1 MKTMRHPRH
10 LILAPLLIIC
20 LWFGSATMQAED
32 KPSAPKQ
39 FRHQI
44 TGLFSPDR
52 EQDLREVFAKL
63 PKFKLVSIDY
73 KNAEAIVEYDPAKL
87 WSGEKPERYLEIFHG
102 ELQNASRGTFGA
114 KPLRTLPLE
123 KLKRIEIPVEGLDCK
138 GCSFAAYRM
147 IYQLPGVES
156 ATASFKEGKVTA
168 LIDPDKTDRAKLE
181 KALQQGGVQIKAAT
195 K

>member
-1 MKTMRHPRH
+1 LVLSAS
-10 LILAPLLIIC
+10 LIAC
-20 LWFGSATMQAED
+20 FYVSSATLQAAD

-87 WSGEKPERYLEIFHG
+87 WPGEKPERYLEIFHG

-123 KLKRIEIPVEGLDCK
+123 KLKWIEIPVEGLDCK
-138 GCSFAAYRM
+138 GCSFAAYQM
-147 IYQLPGVES
+147 IYQLPGVET

-168 LIDPDKTDRAKLE
+168 LIDPAKTDRAKLE